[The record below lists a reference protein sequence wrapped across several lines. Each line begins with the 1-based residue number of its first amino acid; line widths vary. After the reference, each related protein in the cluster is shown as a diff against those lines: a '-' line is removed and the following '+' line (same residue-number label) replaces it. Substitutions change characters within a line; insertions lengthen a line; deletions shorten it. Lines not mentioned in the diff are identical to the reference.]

1 MRQILGFTLALC
13 AGSLWAAVTGISPTE
28 RDFEAVGGAAAVTIS
43 GSGDWTAATDAG
55 WIHLFADT
63 GTAGSGSCVY
73 TVDANETADTRVGV
87 IDIAGFAHTVTQ
99 KGLPAT
105 LGTASATFGT
115 QGGSGEV
122 TVTVGTNVRWSAMSP
137 ETWVRVEPDSAFGP
151 GTARF
156 TVDPYVGLG
165 TRQATLTIAGQPFT
179 VTQTGVEAVVSP
191 TQMTH
196 GPESG
201 IIQITVTA
209 DRETAWQATADVAW
223 ISFLMGAEGQG
234 DGTVMA
240 VLASNTGVETRFG
253 VITIGGA
260 TLAVTQEG
268 TRDYTL
274 AANPADSA
282 ATPTGGVGTFNVL
295 STNGLGWKISQILG
309 DWLTVTSALSGAGN
323 GQVAW
328 QATPN
333 PGTDARTA
341 TIRVSARPP
350 EPTIDLSRGL
360 VYWSGHNDYV
370 FNDSKGCGRDWKTD
384 STETMF
390 FTVTSLNIIH
400 HLFDFYNGKASLY
413 INEANRVVYQDAG
426 GPQVSDFVVKAN
438 TRYKVFLVRDMHNTD
453 VYVGEDGVGPAVKLF
468 RTGILDI
475 FGKEGS
481 GIGESSYP
489 THGYLVDGTAD
500 NCDYWDR
507 TLSEAEVQ
515 AALLCTERPW
525 AAKDTSKPPYEGLS
539 HFYSL
544 DGWARIEPT
553 FGHHLDLTEDRYGWY
568 GGAYKGALRSWDKSK
583 IDSWW
588 KTSEYTRDLGMS
600 YDYDYYDSKEEAI
613 AAGEAK
619 ATEEAI
625 KNIAEHSAIIANA
638 ATYNFWCKWES
649 AFVST
654 QLFSCYVYKC
664 QISVSSDYRT
674 SGRGYY
680 PTNRKYTINL
690 QDDPLT
696 PCVSVDEDG
705 RLSLLGTSV
714 ATTCEPNRW
723 YMITVAIEGST
734 YELYLDGV
742 QVATAQRTY
751 SETDYPQ
758 FSAYPHFWELGG
770 GSEVSYDD
778 MLVYTRRLTGAEIVA
793 LYEAEKPLEVVHT
806 VTQGAQSI
814 GVSGEAMDVSAEG
827 ETRTVSV
834 TAGAEQSWTATCEAD
849 WVTVSPASGKG
860 NGTVSLTIAPNASTA
875 PRTATARIAGRDV
888 RIAQLGRKAEV
899 STSDP
904 LIVGS
909 DGGGLTLKVDVAP
922 DTAWTTT
929 EDSGWMTVIAGQ
941 TGSGDG
947 TATIVIDPN
956 TQAGYISRTDAITI
970 AGETVYVTQRDFD
983 LTLSPAAIT
992 LPSTA
997 ARGEIAVSAP
1007 TNTQWDVLSTVP
1019 WLTVASPTGFG
1030 SGTLTYTVAANET
1043 GAERTGTI
1051 LVAGERHTVTQKAGA
1066 VVTVEA
1072 VGEGSVSGGGEA
1084 PGGTEVTLTATPAEG
1099 HVFSHWSGDASG
1111 SANPLTVTA
1120 EGAMR
1125 IQAHFIPQATLE
1137 AILAEGGYF
1146 TEEQLRDLAFGAP
1159 VIAVEDDA
1167 VRVGFRLRKAATLSG
1182 DGAWQDALPENVELD
1197 EANGVIT
1204 VTLPKEG
1211 NAAFYRFVTED

>member
-28 RDFEAVGGAAAVTIS
+28 RSFEAVGGAAAVTIS
-43 GSGDWTAATDAG
+43 GSGDWTATTDAG

-209 DRETAWQATADVAW
+209 DRETAWLATADVAW

-268 TRDYTL
+268 TRDYAL

-295 STNGLGWKISQILG
+295 STNGLGWEISQILG
-309 DWLTVTSALSGAGN
+309 DWLTVTSALTGAGN

-426 GPQVSDFVVKAN
+426 GPQVSDFVIKAN

-500 NCDYWDR
+500 NCDYWNR

-568 GGAYKGALRSWDKSK
+568 GGAYKGALRSWDKSALNILWTQSK
-583 IDSWW
+583 IEVPNPGGTLGGYFNFEWQAINAGN
-588 KTSEYTRDLGMS
+588 EY
-600 YDYDYYDSKEEAI
+600 
-613 AAGEAK
+613 AAKQAENRINDESRK
-619 ATEEAI
+619 SVSAT
-625 KNIAEHSAIIANA
+625 
-638 ATYNFWCKWES
+638 TYSFWCKWTS
-649 AFVST
+649 FTDSTLFTYFLYDTSRVSYAT
-654 QLFSCYVYKC
+654 TTNYHHPYPT
-664 QISVSSDYRT
+664 SDY
-674 SGRGYY
+674 SIADIS
-680 PTNRKYTINL
+680 YTITY
-690 QDDPLT
+690 PEPST
-696 PCVSVDEDG
+696 PCIAIASDG
-705 RLSLLGTSV
+705 GLLLFGVPT
-714 ATTCEPNRW
+714 AAKCEPDRW
-723 YMITVAIEGST
+723 HMITVAMEGTT

-742 QVATAQRTY
+742 QVATAQGTNF
-751 SETDYPQ
+751 ETAYPQ
-758 FSAYPHFWELGG
+758 FWELGG

-814 GVSGEAMDVSAEG
+814 VVSGEAVDVSAEG

-849 WVTVSPASGKG
+849 WVAVSPASGKG

-875 PRTATARIAGRDV
+875 PRTATARVAGRDV

-1019 WLTVASPTGFG
+1019 WLTIASPTGFG
-1030 SGTLTYTVAANET
+1030 SGALTYAVAANET

-1066 VVTVEA
+1066 VVAVEA
-1072 VGEGSVSGGGEA
+1072 VGEGLVSGGGEA
-1084 PGGTEVTLTATPAEG
+1084 PGGTKVTLTATPAEG
-1099 HVFSHWSGDASG
+1099 YVFSHWSGDASG

-1120 EGAMR
+1120 EGTMR